1 VTKPQGTGGLVST
14 ATVAEQIVYEI
25 GNPQAYLLPDVT
37 ADFSQVHL
45 EQVGDDRVKVTG
57 ATGRAPTQQ
66 YKVSATYADGYRVLV
81 SFLIAGRE
89 APEKAQTIANAIIN
103 KCECIGF
110 TFCSSIYRKI
120 DRNFRY

>member
-1 VTKPQGTGGLVST
+1 MTKSQGTGGLVST

-37 ADFSQVHL
+37 ADFSQVYL

-81 SFLIAGRE
+81 SF
-89 APEKAQTIANAIIN
+89 
-103 KCECIGF
+103 
-110 TFCSSIYRKI
+110 
-120 DRNFRY
+120 